1 VAQRIL
7 VHLTDSIGMAP
18 RKIILW
24 GMVEGDNNLEKYNA
38 LHQSATGILLELF
51 QSTPAV
57 MDGIVLVPLS
67 SFDYNIYTPHH
78 IQSFSILP
86 AVANAGMDFGVAV
99 FTILEN
105 WGGLSTCVYHVGVH
119 GQVLAEH

>member
-1 VAQRIL
+1 
-7 VHLTDSIGMAP
+7 MAH

-24 GMVEGDNNLEKYNA
+24 GMVEGDSNLEKYNA
-38 LHQSATGILLELF
+38 LRQSATGILLELF
-51 QSTPAV
+51 KSTPAV
-57 MDGIVLVPLS
+57 TDGIVLVPLS

-105 WGGLSTCVYHVGVH
+105 WGGLFTCVYLV
-119 GQVLAEH
+119 VLFGTVM